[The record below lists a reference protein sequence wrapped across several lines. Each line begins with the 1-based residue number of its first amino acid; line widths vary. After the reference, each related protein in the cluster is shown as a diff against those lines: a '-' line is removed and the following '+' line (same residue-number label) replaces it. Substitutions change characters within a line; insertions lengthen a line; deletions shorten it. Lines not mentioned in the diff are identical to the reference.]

1 MQDKKPISLLHISL
15 YGLLLVA
22 AILIALGV
30 KSLLSA
36 RAQATTEKSPTSAV
50 ASLSADKVL
59 YKANEPITLH
69 VTITNGNDFPLKV
82 LKWFTPVEG
91 VGGPLFT
98 VTRDGEP
105 VTYIGPMIKRLATTD
120 KDYITLAAGEST
132 SSDVILSDYYDLSVS
147 GNYEVMY
154 DVSSIQL
161 YAEENTTQT
170 NRTGRLTS
178 NKLRQLSA

>member
-1 MQDKKPISLLHISL
+1 
-15 YGLLLVA
+15 
-22 AILIALGV
+22 
-30 KSLLSA
+30 
-36 RAQATTEKSPTSAV
+36 
-50 ASLSADKVL
+50 
-59 YKANEPITLH
+59 
-69 VTITNGNDFPLKV
+69 
-82 LKWFTPVEG
+82 
-91 VGGPLFT
+91 
-98 VTRDGEP
+98 
-105 VTYIGPMIKRLATTD
+105 MIKRLATTD

>member
-1 MQDKKPISLLHISL
+1 VS
-15 YGLLLVA
+15 
-22 AILIALGV
+22 
-30 KSLLSA
+30 
-36 RAQATTEKSPTSAV
+36 RACFPPAPRQPPRNHRRAV

-98 VTRDGEP
+98 VTRDGKP